1 MKLSLPLLCL
11 LLLTLIVPAL
21 ASGDFDPATMLDV
34 SQVRKGDQAVSRSVF
49 SGITITEFRLEV
61 IDVLRQANLGQD
73 MILARVLDG
82 PVVERK
88 CGIVG
93 GMSGS
98 PVYIKGKLIGA
109 IAWGWPFQKEPI
121 AGITPIRAMLDTL
134 PLMDVEEAQAPAP
147 SRSWTAQAP
156 FTVAGTRYTAAAVVT
171 PGQRIAGNTLP
182 LRPVVTPLNCSGF
195 GPQTLKLIADKLGP
209 RGLEPMAGGGGAA
222 EPVPVDLEPG
232 AAVGARFMEGDFDM
246 TGIGTVTW
254 REGNRILAFGHP
266 LMQLGR
272 VNMPLTTAWINEF
285 VPNYQRTDKMGAG
298 MANIGTLQADASWAI
313 GGRIGP
319 QAPLIPAR
327 IEIVNRTR
335 NLTKV
340 FNIKVFDEPG
350 LTPVVLTI
358 GISQAL
364 EAVCNVGNEA
374 TLRTRYEIR
383 GKRGTSFRRDNQQYV
398 QGSPALAATNEVAG
412 MMQLLEENRW
422 EPQGVAELSFRAEVS
437 ERDETAVIEKVFVE
451 ENVARAGKPLNI
463 HVLVRPDG
471 GELRDEVFTMDM
483 PPDLPKGSIRIG
495 VGGGDDAAYF
505 RSRFGIMQPRFDSL
519 SDIVSYLDTMEQNKQ
534 LCVVM
539 ALPTEGLMVGNT
551 RLMRLPASISGVLSK
566 SIRSDLDEGKEEL
579 FACREPGFVMYGRQM
594 LVLPSEDRMGARGTV
609 TASAPPAVPA
619 AEPEGS
625 SPATGGAA
633 AASPLA
639 SLWWARD
646 AFKPLPL
653 NGATAKPT
661 AAPAKKEPAAATP
674 AADDDDLEA
683 AADAAAAEE
692 KKDDAKKPLVRQSS
706 AWMQQK
712 AADFAKGEAD
722 GIALPS
728 DGGLA
733 LGPALQAPTKLPE
746 GQVWNAL
753 SHGEFTYLATGA
765 PGRIYR
771 IKSNGKP
778 ELLSDPG
785 VFAIRGMAV
794 NAAGELFIGTWPG
807 GKVFRIGK
815 DGKAELFCKL
825 PCDYVWALSFDQ
837 SGRLLAGTGPYGR
850 LFAMDKAGKAEQILQ
865 LPQAHILSLLVSNG
879 TVFMGTGSKGV
890 VYALPK
896 AGDLRAVIST
906 DDDVTALA
914 TGDDGVAYAATAGTD
929 GTVYRIGKDLVA
941 QKMVSAKS
949 LPIYGLT
956 TCGGTLY
963 AATGGEGKL
972 LAITGDDRY
981 ETIKDSDATHLLCL
995 APCQDG
1001 FAVGG
1006 GNMGMCFR
1014 ADAASQAKGSYVSG
1028 VLDAGRQAQ
1037 WGVIDW
1043 QAAVPEGAALSIQ
1056 TRSGQSPDPE
1066 DGSWSVWSAIC
1077 ERPGQEVISSPQA
1090 RYLQYRVQMNA
1101 PAGVRPADLR
1111 LRWISLGYLPANQ
1124 KPTVEFT
1131 GASVEQ
1137 PWKGEVEIKWSAK
1150 DPDSDKLLTALEYRA
1165 AGIGDWQAVKQ
1176 FGFDDTSYKW
1186 NTVSLKDGA
1195 YDLKLTV
1202 TDKAANPVAPLIGDA
1217 ILYALRVDNTP
1228 PEIQLEKIEA
1238 RDGKLHVTG
1247 IASDSWRLAEVAYCL
1262 DGRWLGVT
1270 PADGIFDGQ
1279 YERFE
1284 ITAPLDKDGK
1294 AKLTVRCLDTAGN
1307 AKSQEIAWPV
1317 AEEAKPEKAAG

>member
-11 LLLTLIVPAL
+11 LLVILAAPVL

-49 SGITITEFRLEV
+49 SGITLTEFRLEV

-82 PVVERK
+82 PVVERQ

-134 PLMDVEEAQAPAP
+134 PLMDVEEARAPAP
-147 SRSWTAQAP
+147 ARSWAARAP
-156 FTVAGTRYTAAAVVT
+156 FTVAGSRYTAAAVVKA
-171 PGQRIAGNTLP
+171 GQRVASNILP
-182 LRPVVTPLNCSGF
+182 LRPVMTPLNCSGF
-195 GPQTLKLIADKLGP
+195 GPQTLKLISEKLGP

-222 EPVPVDLEPG
+222 EPVPVELEPG

-254 REGNRILAFGHP
+254 RKGNRILAFGHP

-272 VNMPLTTAWINEF
+272 VNIPLTTAWINEF
-285 VPNYQRTDKMGAG
+285 VPNYQRTDKMGSG
-298 MANIGTLQADASWAI
+298 MANVGTLQADASWAI

-340 FNIKVFDEPG
+340 YNIKVFDEPG

-374 TLRTRYEIR
+374 TLRTRYDIR
-383 GKRGTSFRRDNQQYV
+383 GKRGTRFQRDNQQFV
-398 QGSPALAATNEVAG
+398 QGSPAQAAIGEVTG

-422 EPQGVAELSFRAEVS
+422 EPQGVAELIFRAEVS
-437 ERDETAVIEKVFVE
+437 ERDETAVIEKAYVE

-471 GELRDEVFTMDM
+471 GDLRHEVFTLDM

-495 VGGGDDAAYF
+495 IGGGDDAAYF

-534 LCVVM
+534 LCVVV
-539 ALPTEGLMVGNT
+539 ALPGDGLMVGNT
-551 RLMRLPASISGVLSK
+551 RLMRLPASISAVLSK
-566 SIRSDLDEGKEEL
+566 AVRSDLDEGKEEL
-579 FACREPGFVMYGRQM
+579 FACREPGGVIYGRQM
-594 LVLPSEDRMGARGTV
+594 LVLPSEDRQGARGTV
-609 TASAPPAVPA
+609 TASAAPATPASEPEATSPA
-619 AEPEGS
+619 A
-625 SPATGGAA
+625 GGAA
-633 AASPLA
+633 AVSPLA

-646 AFKPLPL
+646 ALKPLPR
-653 NGATAKPT
+653 NGATATP
-661 AAPAKKEPAAATP
+661 AAAKAEPAAA
-674 AADDDDLEA
+674 DDDED
-683 AADAAAAEE
+683 DAAIDDAIADGDAAKAE
-692 KKDDAKKPLVRQSS
+692 KKDEAKPLVRQPS

-712 AADFAKGEAD
+712 ADDFARGEAD

-728 DGGLA
+728 EGGLA
-733 LGPALQAPTKLPE
+733 LGPALQAPITLPE
-746 GQVWNAL
+746 GQLWNAL

-765 PGRIYR
+765 PGRVYR
-771 IKSNGKP
+771 IKGNGKP
-778 ELLSDPG
+778 ESLCDPD

-815 DGKAELFCKL
+815 DGKPELFCKL
-825 PCDYVWALSFDQ
+825 PCDYVWALSFDK

-850 LFAMDKAGKAEQILQ
+850 LFAIDKAGKAEQILQ

-890 VYALPK
+890 VYALPE
-896 AGDLRAVIST
+896 GGQLRALVST
-906 DDDVTALA
+906 EDDVTALA
-914 TGDDGVAYAATAGTD
+914 AGDDGATYAATAGTD
-929 GTVYRIGKDLVA
+929 GSVYRIGKDLVA
-941 QKMVSAKS
+941 AKMVSAKS

-995 APCQDG
+995 APCQNG
-1001 FAVGG
+1001 FTVGG
-1006 GNMGMCFR
+1006 GNMGMCLR
-1014 ADAASQAKGSYVSG
+1014 ADAKAEARGSYVSG

-1043 QAAVPEGAALSIQ
+1043 QAAVPAGGTLAVQ
-1056 TRSGQSPDPE
+1056 TRSGQSSDPE
-1066 DGSWSVWSAIC
+1066 DGSWSVWSSIC
-1077 ERPGQEVISSPQA
+1077 ERPGQEVISSPPA
-1090 RYLQYRVQMNA
+1090 RYLQYRVQMKA
-1101 PAGVRPADLR
+1101 PATVRPGDLR

-1124 KPTVEFT
+1124 KPTVEFS
-1131 GASVEQ
+1131 GASVER
-1137 PWKGEVEIKWSAK
+1137 PWKGETEIKWSAK
-1150 DPDSDKLLTALEYRA
+1150 DPDSDKLLTALQYRA
-1165 AGIGDWQAVKQ
+1165 AGSGDWQAIKQ
-1176 FGFDDTSYKW
+1176 FGFDDASYKW
-1186 NTVSLKDGA
+1186 NTASLKDGA

-1202 TDKAANPVAPLIGDA
+1202 TDEAANPVAPLIGDA
-1217 ILYALRVDNTP
+1217 ILYALRVDNTAP
-1228 PEIQLEKIEA
+1228 AIQLEKIEA

-1262 DGRWLGVT
+1262 GERWLGAT
-1270 PADGIFDGQ
+1270 PTDGIFDGQ

-1284 ITAPLDKDGK
+1284 IVAPLDKDGK
-1294 AKLTVRCLDTAGN
+1294 LKLTVRCLDAAGN
-1307 AKSQEIAWPV
+1307 AKSQEIVWPV
-1317 AEEAKPEKAAG
+1317 SEEVKPEKAAG